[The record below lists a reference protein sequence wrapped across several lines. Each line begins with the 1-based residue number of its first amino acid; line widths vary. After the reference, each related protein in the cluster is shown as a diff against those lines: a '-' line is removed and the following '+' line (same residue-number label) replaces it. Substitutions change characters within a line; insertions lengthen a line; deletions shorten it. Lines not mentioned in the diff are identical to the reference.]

1 MGSLAESVSYIQ
13 YIVVYDIIRYCIA
26 NGRIEIN
33 DGEDYIRY
41 VLMIESSVMYHSI
54 DTYADSWLLTESN
67 MSIIEIYSQL

>member
-1 MGSLAESVSYIQ
+1 M
-13 YIVVYDIIRYCIA
+13 VYDIIIYCIA
-26 NGRIEIN
+26 NRRIEIN
-33 DGEDYIRY
+33 DGEDYIRV